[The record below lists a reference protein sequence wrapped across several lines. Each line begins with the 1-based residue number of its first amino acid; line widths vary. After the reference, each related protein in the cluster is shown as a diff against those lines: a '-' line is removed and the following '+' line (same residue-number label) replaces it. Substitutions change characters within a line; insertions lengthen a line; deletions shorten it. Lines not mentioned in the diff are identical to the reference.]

1 MFILKYNIL
10 LINYIISWLTIFT
23 FFVSAYTP
31 YSECTTGR
39 ITSYDE
45 YTEGGSCGFG
55 IPKMYGAAPNESF
68 YNLGEKC
75 GICYELVAPN
85 GVLLF
90 MVDSFC
96 PVKGNEKSCSG
107 DMLHFDLHRNGFD
120 TIVDEGIGRL
130 NITFRMVSCDH
141 NRNMVLKTK
150 KDTSKYFFSFVI
162 MYHNI
167 GLRKV
172 YYSFDN
178 TTWTGLDREGDYNHW
193 TIHRVDTL
201 PLYIQMESISGEKVQ
216 TTIDEIIAGHQY
228 DTGVQF
234 KVPNKMYEPFSLKEV
249 KSPKLENCC
258 KLHDAFTDIYYEG
271 KYIGEWQDVSNCEPD
286 IAYTKNCYE
295 GKKCVKVNFVD
306 WKVYQF
312 FNRIK
317 PESRRYNAIKFMVK
331 SESTCDKCL
340 KLKLDEY
347 DFYSISTSEP
357 GKWEEKTI
365 PLKDLGLDADRF
377 RKFMFQGG
385 KKESQIF
392 YFDNIR
398 LVKSDY
404 QDDGLCHLNTI
415 QDYNTF
421 QENSQAIFNIT
432 MTNSIKFIVLIFSIL
447 IFYLI

>member
-1 MFILKYNIL
+1 MLTLKHNKLFIY
-10 LINYIISWLTIFT
+10 YIISCLFT

-39 ITSYDE
+39 ITGYDE

-90 MVDSFC
+90 MVDSYC

-107 DMLHFDLHRNGFD
+107 DMLHFDLHRNGFN
-120 TIVDEGIGRL
+120 TVVDEGIGKL

-178 TTWTGLDREGDYNHW
+178 TTWTGLDRDGDYNHW
-193 TIHRVDTL
+193 TVHRVDTL
-201 PLYIQMESISGEKVQ
+201 PMYIQMESISGEKVQ
-216 TTIDEIIAGHQY
+216 TTINEIIADHQY

-234 KVPNKMYEPFSLKEV
+234 KIPNKMYEPFSLKEV
-249 KSPKLENCC
+249 KSPKVENCC

-271 KYIGEWQDVSNCEPD
+271 NYIGEWQDISNCEPD
-286 IAYTKNCYE
+286 IAYTKNCYQ

-306 WKVYQF
+306 WKVYHF

-317 PESRRYNAIKFMVK
+317 PESRRYSAIKFMIK

-340 KLKLDEY
+340 KLKLDDY
-347 DFYSISTSEP
+347 DFYSISTNEP

-365 PLKDLGLDADRF
+365 PLKDLGLDSDRF

-392 YFDNIR
+392 I
-398 LVKSDY
+398 L
-404 QDDGLCHLNTI
+404 TI
-415 QDYNTF
+415 SN
-421 QENSQAIFNIT
+421 
-432 MTNSIKFIVLIFSIL
+432 
-447 IFYLI
+447 